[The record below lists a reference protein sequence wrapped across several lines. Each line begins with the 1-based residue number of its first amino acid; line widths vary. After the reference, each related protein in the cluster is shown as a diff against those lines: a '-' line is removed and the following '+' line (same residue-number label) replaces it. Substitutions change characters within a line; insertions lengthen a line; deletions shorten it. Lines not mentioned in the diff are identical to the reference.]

1 VDPKIAEGFHND
13 KLAQGLWVFSEA
25 EQSCLITL
33 VPCIVLMTISIGK
46 MGLVYVVKLGI
57 LTEGF

>member
-1 VDPKIAEGFHND
+1 MNPKIAEDFHND
-13 KLAQGLWVFSEA
+13 KSAQGLWVFSEA

-33 VPCIVLMTISIGK
+33 VPCIVLMTISIGE
-46 MGLVYVVKLGI
+46 MGVVYVVKLGI